1 MEEMNTDYTLSHWK
15 TFYKISGITTIMMML
30 FFLFDTIAWM
40 LLGPYPNSGHAW
52 FTLLEEKNLV
62 GIILLAFPTYFGMM
76 LYYLTFLSLYNLL
89 KKINTVVVT
98 FATLMAFVG
107 LTIILVTY
115 SGFTVLS
122 LSNQYFETTQVV
134 QQASQ
139 IISAETSMALFSSG
153 MMKGG
158 FFAEG
163 ALVIFS
169 MIMLKSDYFGK
180 WIAYLGILG
189 HGLDFLRICM
199 NLAFIPEEVGAVLLV
214 VGGLPQL
221 LWVSLVGIKIFQMG
235 RRQDFSY
242 SK

>member
-1 MEEMNTDYTLSHWK
+1 MEEMNTDHTQSQWK
-15 TFYKISGITTIMMML
+15 TFYKISGTTTILMML

-40 LLGPYPNSGHAW
+40 LLGPYPNSGQAW
-52 FTLLEEKNLV
+52 FTILQENRLV

-89 KKINTVVVT
+89 KKINIAVVT
-98 FATLMAFVG
+98 LATLMGFLG

-122 LSNQYFETTQVV
+122 LSNQYFETTQDV

-163 ALVIFS
+163 ALVIF
-169 MIMLKSDYFGK
+169 
-180 WIAYLGILG
+180 W
-189 HGLDFLRICM
+189 
-199 NLAFIPEEVGAVLLV
+199 LV
-214 VGGLPQL
+214 VYPNYYG
-221 LWVSLVGIKIFQMG
+221 
-235 RRQDFSY
+235 
-242 SK
+242 

>member
-1 MEEMNTDYTLSHWK
+1 MEEMNTNHNQSQWK

-30 FFLFDTIAWM
+30 FFLFDTIVWM
-40 LLGPYPNSGHAW
+40 LLGPYPNSGQAW
-52 FTLLEEKNLV
+52 FTLLQEKKLI
-62 GIILLAFPTYFGMM
+62 GIFLLSFPTYFGMM
-76 LYYLTFLSLYNLL
+76 LYYLTFISLYNLL
-89 KKINTVVVT
+89 KKINTVAVT
-98 FATLMAFVG
+98 FATLMAFIG
-107 LTIILVTY
+107 IMIILVTY
-115 SGFTVLS
+115 SGFTILS
-122 LSNQYFETTQVV
+122 LSNQYFKTTQIV

-169 MIMLKSDYFGK
+169 MIMLKSNYFGK
-180 WIAYLGILG
+180 LIAFLGILG

-214 VGGLPQL
+214 IGGLPQL

-235 RRQDFSY
+235 RKQDISG
-242 SK
+242 SI

>member
-1 MEEMNTDYTLSHWK
+1 MEVMNTDHTQIHWK
-15 TFYKISGITTIMMML
+15 RFYKISGITTIVIML
-30 FFLFDTIAWM
+30 FFLFDTAAWV

-52 FTLLEEKNLV
+52 FMLLQEKKLI

-76 LYYLTFLSLYNLL
+76 LYYLTVLSLYNLL
-89 KKINTVVVT
+89 KEINIVVVT
-98 FATLMAFVG
+98 LATLIAFIG

-122 LSNQYFETTQVV
+122 LSDQYYETTQAA
-134 QQASQ
+134 QQTSQ

-158 FFAEG
+158 FLAEG

-169 MIMLKSDYFGK
+169 MVMLKSDYFGK

-214 VGGLPQL
+214 IGGLPQL
-221 LWVSLVGIKIFQMG
+221 LWISLVGIKIFQMG
-235 RRQDFSY
+235 GTQNISA
-242 SK
+242 SI